1 MKSEWIAN
9 YDDNLITITNNW
21 FSGEKLFINDTL
33 QDEQLNFITPSNMS
47 GILTNKKGDRLHV
60 KTNISGFFK
69 VSCLN
74 TNQPKN
80 LLQTKNPF

>member
-21 FSGEKLFINDTL
+21 FSGEKLFINETL
-33 QDEQLNFITPSNMS
+33 QDEQLNFITTSKMS
-47 GILTNKKGDRLHV
+47 GILIDKNGDRLHV

-69 VSCLN
+69 VSCRLFIN
-74 TNQPKN
+74 HKKIDLKQVK
-80 LLQTKNPF
+80 